1 MGWFQPRRPN
11 PEGERPRVRPRP
23 MAELHRGP
31 RVSIKLKIG
40 LVTVYRVTD
49 RLQIAPLVSISSHGQ
64 VHDGAHA
71 RPSSDELADR
81 PIGPT
86 ARVPEQRT

>member
-1 MGWFQPRRPN
+1 MAWFQPRRPN
-11 PEGERPRVRPRP
+11 PEGERARARALAV
-23 MAELHRGP
+23 LQNGP
-31 RVSIKLKIG
+31 RVSIKLETG

-81 PIGPT
+81 PIGAT
-86 ARVPEQRT
+86 TRFSERQT

>member
-11 PEGERPRVRPRP
+11 PEGKRARARALAV
-23 MAELHRGP
+23 LQNDP
-31 RVSIKLKIG
+31 RVSVKPKIG

-64 VHDGAHA
+64 VHDGAHV

-81 PIGPT
+81 PIGAM